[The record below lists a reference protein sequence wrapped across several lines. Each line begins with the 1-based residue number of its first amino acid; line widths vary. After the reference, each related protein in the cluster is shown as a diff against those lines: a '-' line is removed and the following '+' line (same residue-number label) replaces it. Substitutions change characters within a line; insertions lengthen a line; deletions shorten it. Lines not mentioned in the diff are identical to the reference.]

1 MPKEGCAEC
10 MACVQDIIVGLFPAR
25 VAAFSRAVAARKSQL
40 LAYLIAV
47 RLAPVLPSWF
57 VNLAAPILQVC
68 WGSPLRLACATH
80 AQHLRKQGL
89 E

>member
-1 MPKEGCAEC
+1 

-25 VAAFSRAVAARKSQL
+25 VAAFSRAVAAQKSQL
-40 LAYLIAV
+40 MAYLIAV

-68 WGSPLRLACATH
+68 WGFLGAWPAPYMHSILESMSWSRSIQAV
-80 AQHLRKQGL
+80 AQ
-89 E
+89 